1 MQQQIVQVLEI
12 GGTHATAALVDLASH
27 GVLAEHRAH
36 PDAQGSAD
44 ELLSAWVEVASLLE
58 GAAGGDVADGWVV
71 AMPGPFDYDAGVGR
85 FRDVGKFDSLDGVDV
100 GAALRSALGA
110 DVRFVN
116 DADAYGLGEWFAG
129 AAEGT
134 RRAVV
139 LTLGTGLGSAFVA
152 DGAPVAS
159 GDAVPLDGEIHF
171 ESVRGLPIED
181 VVSRRALMAAG
192 LAATGIERDVHEL
205 AIAARDGE
213 RQAAEVLASGFSAVG
228 EVIRP
233 WLDRFDAEALVIG
246 GSMSRSW
253 DLVEPAVRAG
263 LDGWQGR
270 LDRASL
276 GDTSP
281 LLGAAWFG
289 RGSRV
294 V

>member
-1 MQQQIVQVLEI
+1 MLEI
-12 GGTHATAALVDLASH
+12 GGTHVTAALVDLASH
-27 GVLAEHRAH
+27 GVLAEHRGH

-44 ELLSAWVEVASLLE
+44 ALLSGWIETARLV
-58 GAAGGDVADGWVV
+58 GDDAGDWVV
-71 AMPGPFDYDAGVGR
+71 AMPGPFDYEAGIGR

-110 DVRFVN
+110 DVRFLN

-129 AAEGT
+129 AGEGSS
-134 RRAVV
+134 RAIV

-152 DGAPVAS
+152 DGAPVSS

-171 ESVRGLPIED
+171 EELRGQPIED

-192 LAATGIERDVHEL
+192 LAATGVERDVHEL
-205 AIAARDGE
+205 AIAARGGE
-213 RQAAEVLASGFSAVG
+213 TAAASVLEDGFSAVG

-233 WLDRFDAEALVIG
+233 WLDRFGAEVLVIG

-253 DLVEPAVRAG
+253 DLVEPAVLAG
-263 LDGWQGR
+263 LDGWGGR
-270 LDRASL
+270 LERAAL
-276 GDTSP
+276 GDTAP

-289 RGSRV
+289 RGPGV

>member
-1 MQQQIVQVLEI
+1 MPQQIVPVLEI

-36 PDAQGSAD
+36 PDAHGSAD
-44 ELLSAWVEVASLLE
+44 ELLGAWVEVARLLDGAE
-58 GAAGGDVADGWVV
+58 GPWVV
-71 AMPGPFDYDAGVGR
+71 AMPGPFDYAAGVGR

-110 DVRFVN
+110 DVSFVN

-129 AAEGT
+129 AAEGSS
-134 RRAVV
+134 RAVV

-152 DGAPVAS
+152 DGAPVS
-159 GDAVPLDGEIHF
+159 TGERVPLDGEIHF
-171 ESVRGLPIED
+171 ETLRGLPIED

-192 LAATGIERDVHEL
+192 LAATGVERDVHEL
-205 AIAARDGE
+205 AIAAREGE
-213 RQAAEVLASGFSAVG
+213 TAAAGALASGFAAVG

-233 WLDRFDAEALVIG
+233 WLTRFDAEVLVIG

-253 DLVEPAVRAG
+253 DLVEPAVLAG
-263 LDGWQGR
+263 LDGWEGR
-270 LDRASL
+270 LERASL
-276 GDTSP
+276 GDTAP

-289 RGSRV
+289 RGVDV

>member
-1 MQQQIVQVLEI
+1 MTQQQVVPVLEI
-12 GGTHATAALVDLASH
+12 GGTHVTAALVDLASH
-27 GVLAEHRAH
+27 GVLAEHRGH
-36 PDAQGSAD
+36 PDAQGTAD
-44 ELLSAWVEVASLLE
+44 ALLSGWLETARLL
-58 GAAGGDVADGWVV
+58 GDVGRDWVV
-71 AMPGPFDYDAGVGR
+71 AMPGPFDYDAGIGR

-129 AAEGT
+129 AAEGAS
-134 RRAVV
+134 RAVL

-152 DGAPVAS
+152 DGAPVLS
-159 GDAVPLDGEIHF
+159 GEDVPLDGEIHF
-171 ESVRGLPIED
+171 EELRGVPIED

-192 LAATGIERDVHEL
+192 LAATGVERDVHEL

-213 RQAAEVLASGFSAVG
+213 AAAASVLADGFSAVG

-233 WLDRFDAEALVIG
+233 WLDRFGAEVLVIG

-263 LDGWQGR
+263 LGGWGGR
-270 LDRASL
+270 LERAAL
-276 GDTSP
+276 GDTAP

-289 RGSRV
+289 RRSPV